1 MGGSTSLSQMAM
13 TLSQYTGRMVFDRT
27 GLEGNFDYD
36 IEFGPDPSMR
46 GRGPGGG
53 LPGSPSDGA
62 PRPAVSDRPSL
73 FTAVQVQLGL
83 RLDSQRGAVDVLVV
97 DSADQPSE
105 N

>member
-1 MGGSTSLSQMAM
+1 
-13 TLSQYTGRMVFDRT
+13 MVFDRT

-46 GRGPGGG
+46 GRGPGDG
-53 LPGSPSDGA
+53 LPGSPSDDA
-62 PRPAVSDRPSL
+62 SRPAVSDRRSL

-83 RLDSQRGAVDVLVV
+83 RLDSQRGPVDVLVV